1 MHIAINVELAF
12 SNPAGMGRYARELLR
27 GIFLTDKQH
36 SYTLFHS
43 QTYSWP
49 PNGDFPVLPENFRVR
64 TLPCSRKELLLSW
77 FLYGGPNALSKWLGS
92 HDVYH
97 DLSDILLPVASKRKI
112 ASLHDVFAVTIPR
125 SFAWHS
131 RLLFAKSRRVLRNA
145 DAVLTVSQFSK
156 QKIVELLGIR
166 PDKVAVAYG
175 GVSRVF
181 QRVDDET
188 RLRATPQKYG
198 IGTDYFLFVG
208 TINRRKNPV
217 GLLRAFHLLRVRSRT
232 CATQLVLCGKLGIG
246 SEEFLREVLER
257 GLTQNVRILHSVSDK
272 ELAELMSGCQAFVL
286 PSLGEG
292 FGLPVAEAMACGAP
306 VICGNQCAM
315 QEVAGE
321 AAIAIDPTDIGQL
334 AEAMER
340 IVSDTQL
347 AQSLR
352 HRGVERAKQ
361 FTWRKTA
368 ERVLELYQHLM

>member
-1 MHIAINVELAF
+1 MQIAINVELAF

-27 GIFLTDKQH
+27 EIFLSDRRH

-43 QTYSWP
+43 QAYCWP
-49 PNGDFPVLPENFRVR
+49 PNGDIPVLPENFHVR
-64 TLPCSRKELLLSW
+64 TLPCSRKQLLLSW
-77 FLYGGPNALSKWLGS
+77 FFYGGPSALSKWLGP

-97 DLSDILLPVASKRKI
+97 DLSDILLPVPSKRKI
-112 ASLHDVFAVTIPR
+112 ASLHDVFAVTIPE

-131 RLLFAKSRRVLRNA
+131 RLLFAKSSRVLQEA
-145 DAVLTVSQFSK
+145 DAVLTVSHFSK

-166 PDKVAVAYG
+166 PDKVAVVYG
-175 GVSRVF
+175 GVSGVF
-181 QRVDDET
+181 QRVNDET
-188 RLRATPQKYG
+188 RLQATRQKYG

-217 GLLRAFHLLRVRSRT
+217 GLLRAFHLQRARSRN
-232 CATQLVLCGKLGIG
+232 AASQLVLCGKVGIG
-246 SEEFLREVLER
+246 GQEFLREVAEC
-257 GLTQNVRILHSVSDK
+257 GLSRHIRILQSVNDA
-272 ELAELMSGCQAFVL
+272 ELAELMSGCRALVL

-315 QEVAGE
+315 REVAGD
-321 AAIAIDPTDIGQL
+321 AAIAIDPTDVAQL

-340 IVSDTQL
+340 IVSDAQL

-352 HRGVERAKQ
+352 NRGMERARQ
-361 FTWRKTA
+361 FTWQRTA
-368 ERVLELYQHLM
+368 EHVLELYENLM